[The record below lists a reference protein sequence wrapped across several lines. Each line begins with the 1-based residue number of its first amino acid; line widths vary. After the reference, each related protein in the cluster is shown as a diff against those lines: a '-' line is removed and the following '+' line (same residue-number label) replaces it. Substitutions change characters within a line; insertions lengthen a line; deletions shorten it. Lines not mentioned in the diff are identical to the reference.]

1 MNMAE
6 ILKTLVICVLSFT
19 TGYVSTWLIWGLF
32 TWIKDQFNNRSR
44 RK

>member
-19 TGYVSTWLIWGLF
+19 SGYVSTMLVWNLVVWVREKLN
-32 TWIKDQFNNRSR
+32 DRNR